1 LWGLQSL
8 HQPFGIIILI
18 KNLLTMNLAEKI
30 NDEIKRAM
38 LAKDKKKLEALRAIK
53 AALLIAKTGK
63 DISSGEIPETV
74 ELQLLQRLVKQ
85 RKESA
90 GIYQAQNRPDLAE
103 EELFQAGIIEAFLPR
118 QMDENEIRAVVKK
131 IIEDTGAKGIKDM
144 GKVMGAA
151 SKQLAGKADNRLVSE
166 IVKAML
172 Q

>member
-1 LWGLQSL
+1 M
-8 HQPFGIIILI
+8 
-18 KNLLTMNLAEKI
+18 KLAEKI

-38 LAKDKKKLEALRAIK
+38 LAKDKQKLEALRAIK

-63 DISSGEIPETV
+63 DMSSGEIPETV

-90 GIYQAQNRPDLAE
+90 GIYQEQNRPDLAE
-103 EELFQAGIIEAFLPR
+103 EELFQAAIIEAFLPQ
-118 QMDENEIRAVVKK
+118 QMGEDEIRAAVKK
-131 IIEDTGAKGIKDM
+131 IIEETGAQSMKEM

-166 IVKAML
+166 IVKALL

>member
-1 LWGLQSL
+1 
-8 HQPFGIIILI
+8 
-18 KNLLTMNLAEKI
+18 
-30 NDEIKRAM
+30 M
-38 LAKDKKKLEALRAIK
+38 LAKDKQKLEALRAIK

-63 DISSGEIPETV
+63 DVSSGEIPETV

-103 EELFQAGIIEAFLPR
+103 EELFQAAIIEKFLPQ
-118 QMDENEIRAVVKK
+118 QMAEDEIRAAVKK
-131 IIEDTGAKGIKDM
+131 IIEDTGAQSIKDM

-151 SKQLAGKADNRLVSE
+151 SKQLAGKADNRSVSE
-166 IVKAML
+166 IVKEML

>member
-1 LWGLQSL
+1 M
-8 HQPFGIIILI
+8 
-18 KNLLTMNLAEKI
+18 KLAEKI

-38 LAKDKKKLEALRAIK
+38 LAKDKQKLEALRAIK

-63 DISSGEIPETV
+63 DMSSGEIPETV

-90 GIYQAQNRPDLAE
+90 GIYQEQNRPDLAE
-103 EELFQAGIIEAFLPR
+103 EELFQAVIIEAFLPQ
-118 QMDENEIRAVVKK
+118 QMAEDEIRAAVKK
-131 IIEDTGAKGIKDM
+131 IIDDTGAQSIKDM

-151 SKQLAGKADNRLVSE
+151 SKQLAGKADNRSVSE
-166 IVKAML
+166 IVKEML

>member
-1 LWGLQSL
+1 M
-8 HQPFGIIILI
+8 
-18 KNLLTMNLAEKI
+18 KLAEKI

-38 LAKDKKKLEALRAIK
+38 LAKDKQKLEALRAIK

-63 DISSGEIPETV
+63 DVSSGEIPETV

-103 EELFQAGIIEAFLPR
+103 EELFQAAIIEKFLPQ
-118 QMDENEIRAVVKK
+118 QMAEDEIRAAVKK
-131 IIEDTGAKGIKDM
+131 IIEDTGAQSIKDM

-151 SKQLAGKADNRLVSE
+151 SKQLAGKADNRIVLE
-166 IVKAML
+166 IVKAL
-172 Q
+172 LH